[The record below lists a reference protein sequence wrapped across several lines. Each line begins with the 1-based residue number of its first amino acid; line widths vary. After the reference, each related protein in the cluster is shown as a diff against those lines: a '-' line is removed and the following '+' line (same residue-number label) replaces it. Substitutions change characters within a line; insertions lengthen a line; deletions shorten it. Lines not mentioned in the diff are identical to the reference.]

1 MNCMMGEGKAWSNMT
16 LLEPGIVGSWEVQC
30 GSFHRDRG
38 YQRASF
44 DGKVMNNSL

>member
-1 MNCMMGEGKAWSNMT
+1 MT
-16 LLEPGIVGSWEVQC
+16 LLEPDMVGSWEVGH

-44 DGKVMNNSL
+44 DGKVMNKFVPDMPYSQIYNKY